1 MSMQSPVTH
10 FEVYG
15 RNSAALR
22 EFYAAA
28 FGWTIHYD
36 ESMKYG
42 LVHQEEGDRGIGGG
56 IGEGDPRVNFVIE
69 VDDLEKKLAEIEQLG
84 GKTVTPITVIPDVV
98 TFAEFSDPEGNVI
111 GISKS
116 G

>member
-1 MSMQSPVTH
+1 MDSPVTH

-15 RNSAALR
+15 RNAAALR

-56 IGEGDPRVNFVIE
+56 IGEGDPRVNVVIE
-69 VDDLEKKLAEIEQLG
+69 VDDLEAKLTEIERLG

-98 TFAEFSDPEGNVI
+98 TFAEFSDPEGNVL
-111 GISKS
+111 GIAKS
-116 G
+116 S